1 MQLPWCFLH
10 AAWKNGTRITDNRKA
25 LQTLTVTNAQMK
37 TSLKPIRID
46 SPSKKQTVSSVIDDD
61 DIPPPPPPPA
71 VNRKDLP
78 DLPPLHPCS
87 PSCIVKEIILTG
99 TTNPQPPLLQL
110 KIRNVSRPERL
121 RRSVIKLIR
130 RGVIERQLI
139 KMRIR

>member
-1 MQLPWCFLH
+1 MQLPCCFLH
-10 AAWKNGTRITDNRKA
+10 AAWKSGTRITDNRKA
-25 LQTLTVTNAQMK
+25 LQPLTVTNAQMK

-110 KIRNVSRPERL
+110 KIRNVSSPKRL

>member
-1 MQLPWCFLH
+1 
-10 AAWKNGTRITDNRKA
+10 
-25 LQTLTVTNAQMK
+25 MK
-37 TSLKPIRID
+37 PSLKPIRID

-78 DLPPLHPCS
+78 ELPPLYPCS

-110 KIRNVSRPERL
+110 KIRNVSSPKRL

>member
-1 MQLPWCFLH
+1 MQLPCCFLH
-10 AAWKNGTRITDNRKA
+10 AAWKSGTRITDNRKA
-25 LQTLTVTNAQMK
+25 LQPLTVTNAQMK

-99 TTNPQPPLLQL
+99 ATNPQPPLLQL
-110 KIRNVSRPERL
+110 KIRNVSSPKRL